1 MADTPHYTMFINGE
15 WVDTQTR
22 YEVVAPAT
30 GELTA
35 TVAFGDIEHVDAAVA
50 AAKAAHEEGT
60 WRRLTPEQR
69 ADYLDRMA
77 DDMEAKAAQL
87 SALATGENGVTV
99 RTAGAFHIGLGIA
112 NLRVFAALARAHQ
125 EELPNPLAPEDDGAR
140 SVIRKE
146 PIGVCAG
153 IVPFNFPLVLAG
165 WKIGPALAAGNTFV
179 LKCDENT
186 PLTLLELARS
196 AEAVGL
202 PKGVLNIVTG
212 PGETAGAHLAA
223 HPDVRKIGFTGSTE
237 VGKLVQK
244 GAAENLK
251 RVTLELGGKGPN
263 IILPSIVEDPA
274 NLDLAVD
281 GAIFAFLMYSGQV
294 CESGTRLLVPSSLH
308 DDFVARLAARLAD
321 VRIGDP
327 NDPASD
333 MGPVASLDQKKR
345 IHGYLDVAREEGVTF
360 AYEGTLPDGE
370 QYRTGAWVAPVLLT
384 DVTND
389 MRIAREEIFG
399 PVLVVIRYDDV
410 DEAVAIAN
418 DSEYGL
424 SAGVWGEPA
433 EAEDVA
439 RRLEAGT
446 VWVNDW
452 HAGFPLN
459 PFGGYKQSGI
469 GRELG
474 PHALDEYV
482 QTKSVRTTKDRD
494 WSRRGF
500 ALVLPPRG

>member
-165 WKIGPALAAGNTFV
+165 WKIGPAAAVHRPRGRRPGRTGHPT
-179 LKCDENT
+179 ERMRSW
-186 PLTLLELARS
+186 PL
-196 AEAVGL
+196 
-202 PKGVLNIVTG
+202 PW
-212 PGETAGAHLAA
+212 
-223 HPDVRKIGFTGSTE
+223 
-237 VGKLVQK
+237 
-244 GAAENLK
+244 
-251 RVTLELGGKGPN
+251 
-263 IILPSIVEDPA
+263 PA
-274 NLDLAVD
+274 
-281 GAIFAFLMYSGQV
+281 SP
-294 CESGTRLLVPSSLH
+294 TPSSTTCSP
-308 DDFVARLAARLAD
+308 
-321 VRIGDP
+321 G
-327 NDPASD
+327 
-333 MGPVASLDQKKR
+333 
-345 IHGYLDVAREEGVTF
+345 
-360 AYEGTLPDGE
+360 
-370 QYRTGAWVAPVLLT
+370 RT
-384 DVTND
+384 
-389 MRIAREEIFG
+389 
-399 PVLVVIRYDDV
+399 
-410 DEAVAIAN
+410 
-418 DSEYGL
+418 S
-424 SAGVWGEPA
+424 
-433 EAEDVA
+433 
-439 RRLEAGT
+439 
-446 VWVNDW
+446 
-452 HAGFPLN
+452 
-459 PFGGYKQSGI
+459 
-469 GRELG
+469 
-474 PHALDEYV
+474 
-482 QTKSVRTTKDRD
+482 
-494 WSRRGF
+494 SR
-500 ALVLPPRG
+500 